1 MEDDPYCGLTT
12 GGQEN
17 CKWDCRTVPL
27 RPHHDFLYATSA
39 YFVDPACLIDCFPDG
54 HCGKEVIQEYIEAGG
69 ACSGSFLYDHDNSD
83 HNDAECQYFN
93 DNVNTGATNLFF
105 GGNLSVTT
113 VGIFSPETL
122 SMLKDTSCILD
133 IYRGSL
139 TLVTTFQYLVYT
151 SSDLETYR
159 YWNDFHTFHLV
170 GNPSVSEVTNTR
182 FHPGNR

>member
-1 MEDDPYCGLTT
+1 MEDTRFKLEDDPFCGLTT

-17 CKWDCRTVPL
+17 CEWDCSTVPL
-27 RPHHDFLYATSA
+27 RPENDIIYTTSA
-39 YFVDPACLIDCFPDG
+39 YFADPACLIDCFPDG
-54 HCGKEVIQEYIEAGG
+54 HCGKEVIQDYIEAGG
-69 ACSGSFLYDHDNSD
+69 ACSGSFLYDHGNSD
-83 HNDAECQYFN
+83 DNDVECEYF
-93 DNVNTGATNLFF
+93 AFS
-105 GGNLSVTT
+105 GNLSTT
-113 VGIFSPETL
+113 TMGIFSPETL

-170 GNPSVSEVTNTR
+170 GIPSVSEVTNTR